1 MINFLNLEYFLVAA
15 EALNFTKAAR
25 QLYISQQS
33 LSNHISNMEKE
44 FDVDLFNR
52 TTPLTLTYA
61 GQALKTRARQMLDLK
76 DEMYQELAD
85 IKDFTTGQLVIG
97 VSHTRGRTILPE
109 ILPVYKEQYPNI
121 DLQLIEGNSSELDK
135 GLLHGTVDLIIGMLP
150 FKVDNVETV
159 PICAEEILLAV
170 PDAVLEKAYPGQLD
184 EIKEKLTQ
192 NTDFSLLKDCP
203 FLLINKGNRVRTIA
217 DEIFE
222 EAQITPK
229 VVLETENIETV
240 LALAAKGMGIT
251 FYPKMFISDHQSLPI
266 RIMEKMHK
274 KIPLSFYPL
283 NYAKAHGVLAIGYHK
298 GHYMSQATKE
308 FIRIVKETF

>member
-15 EALNFTKAAR
+15 EELNFTKAAR
-25 QLYISQQS
+25 RLYISQQS

-44 FDVDLFNR
+44 FDVILFNR

-61 GQALKTRARQMLDLK
+61 GQALKERARQMLDLK

-85 IKDFTTGQLVIG
+85 IKDFTVGQLVIG
-97 VSHTRGRTILPE
+97 VSHTRGRMILPE
-109 ILPVYKEQYPNI
+109 ILPLYKEQFPNI
-121 DLQLIEGNSSELDK
+121 DLHLVEGNSSELDK
-135 GLLHGTVDLIIGMLP
+135 GLLHGTVDLVIGMLP
-150 FKVDNVETV
+150 FKVDNLETV
-159 PICAEEILLAV
+159 PICEEEILLAV
-170 PDAVLEKAYPGQLD
+170 PDAVLEKAYPGRLD
-184 EIKEKLTQ
+184 EVKAKLEQ

-217 DEIFE
+217 EEIFE
-222 EAQITPK
+222 EAQITPQ

-251 FYPKMFISDHQSLPI
+251 FYPKMFISDHQALPL

-274 KIPLSFYPL
+274 KIPLNFYSL
-283 NYAKAHGVLAIGYHK
+283 DYAKAHGVLAIGYHK

>member
-15 EALNFTKAAR
+15 EELNFTKAAR
-25 QLYISQQS
+25 RLYISQQS

-44 FDVDLFNR
+44 FDVVLFNR

-61 GQALKTRARQMLDLK
+61 GQALKKRARQMLDLK

-109 ILPVYKEQYPNI
+109 ILPLYKEQFPNI
-121 DLQLIEGNSSELDK
+121 DLQLVEGNSSELDK
-135 GLLHGTVDLIIGMLP
+135 ELLHGTVDLIIGMLP

-184 EIKEKLTQ
+184 EIKEKLSQ
-192 NTDFSLLKDCP
+192 NTDFSLLQDCP

-222 EAQITPK
+222 EAQITPN

-251 FYPKMFISDHQSLPI
+251 FYPKMFISDHQSLPL
-266 RIMEKMHK
+266 RIMEKVQRK
-274 KIPLSFYPL
+274 LPLNFYPL